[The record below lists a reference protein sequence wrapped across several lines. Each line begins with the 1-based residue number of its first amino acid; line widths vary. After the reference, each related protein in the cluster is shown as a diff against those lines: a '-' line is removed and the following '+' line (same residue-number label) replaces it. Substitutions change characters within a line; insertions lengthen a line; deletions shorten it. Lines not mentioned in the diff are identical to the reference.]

1 MRISAI
7 ACPCVYIL
15 VRYRIFP
22 AADGACARFAAA
34 HAGAGSLLDVAGVVF
49 TGTGMSFIP
58 VGYPIAPIVIQ
69 RRQLRIGGVVA
80 ARAGVVGPPAG
91 LGAGGSLRGMG
102 DRVVSQRRQL
112 RIGGVVAA
120 GAGIVGL
127 PAGLGAGSGLAG
139 MGNRV
144 MSQRR
149 QLLIGAVVAAGA
161 GSVGLPA
168 LFRAGGSLRGM
179 GDQVVVVRIYIAE
192 NKGTTLVIA
201 IGTDP
206 GIHSLRYAGG
216 CSLLMHFE

>member
-1 MRISAI
+1 MHQIVVVRI
-7 ACPCVYIL
+7 
-15 VRYRIFP
+15 
-22 AADGACARFAAA
+22 DGQFHIGTVVA
-34 HAGAGSLLDVAGVVF
+34 AGAGIVG
-49 TGTGMSFIP
+49 IP
-58 VGYPIAPIVIQ
+58 ADF
-69 RRQLRIGGVVA
+69 
-80 ARAGVVGPPAG
+80 RAGRSFRFVMHQIVVI
-91 LGAGGSLRGMG
+91 
-102 DRVVSQRRQL
+102 
-112 RIGGVVAA
+112 RIDGQFHIGTVVAA

-161 GSVGLPA
+161 GIVGLPA
-168 LFRAGGSLRGM
+168 LFGAGSGLAGM

-192 NKGTTLVIA
+192 NKGATLVIA